1 MVIIVI
7 GIGIVGEGFIVLV
20 VLLEKC
26 IKKVIVFICVDMIV
40 IMFLLIVCEYSWWIL
55 KIVIIF
61 LWVLWK
67 RGICIYEVF
76 FINVIWIL
84 YF

>member
-20 VLLEKC
+20 VLLGKC
-26 IKKVIVFICVDMIV
+26 IKKVIVFICVDMMV

-55 KIVIIF
+55 IIVIIVYEREVYVYMKFF
-61 LWVLWK
+61 L
-67 RGICIYEVF
+67 
-76 FINVIWIL
+76 
-84 YF
+84 